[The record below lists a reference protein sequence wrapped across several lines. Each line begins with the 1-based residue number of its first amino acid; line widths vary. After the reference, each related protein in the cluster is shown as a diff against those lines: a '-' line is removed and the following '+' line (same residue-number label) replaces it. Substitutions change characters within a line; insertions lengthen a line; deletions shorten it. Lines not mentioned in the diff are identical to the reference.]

1 MKFWLLA
8 LSFLLLAPNLFDF
21 HLVDLPKS
29 NFQIEDFDPKLSQR
43 IQNMSNLESF
53 IDSLVER
60 RSKTKQINTELYAD
74 IISYSIRMKFFHGYS
89 HYSLRENWL
98 AALAGRFIWYDLSA
112 IVIADDILKY
122 PMAACSQQSI
132 VLMEF
137 FKRKKIPFRKI
148 AFDHHFA
155 VEGRINGRWIYFD
168 VNLEPE
174 FHGTHR
180 SFEYL
185 KQENRLQE
193 LYKDK
198 LPPDQIPYLLD
209 NPSYGKVNVYPAPK
223 ARILHYTLSALSYGL
238 WLFPLFLFGVNL
250 WNRKKWAL
258 NLSSSPA
265 ENSFI
270 FQEQKTRNKNREIG
284 KQAYQTTNDVGPP

>member
-1 MKFWLLA
+1 MKYWLLA

-21 HLVDLPKS
+21 HLVGLPKS
-29 NFQIEDFDPKLSQR
+29 NLETEVFDPKLSQR
-43 IQNMSNLESF
+43 IQSMSSLEDF
-53 IDSLVER
+53 IDSLVEEQ
-60 RSKTKQINTELYAD
+60 SKTKQINTELYVG
-74 IISYSIRMKFFHGYS
+74 IISSSISKKFFHGYS

-122 PMAACSQQSI
+122 SIAACSQQSI

-137 FKRKKIPFRKI
+137 FKRKRIPFRKI

-174 FHGTHR
+174 FLGTHR

-185 KQENRLQE
+185 NREDRLQK

-198 LPPDQIPYLLD
+198 LPRDQIPFLLG
-209 NPSYGKVNVYPAPK
+209 NPRYGKINVYPAPK
-223 ARILHYTLSALSYGL
+223 ARILHYTLSTLSHGL

-270 FQEQKTRNKNREIG
+270 FQKQKTRNINREIG
-284 KQAYQTTNDVGPP
+284 KQAYQPVNGVGPP